1 MNAATR
7 LPAAHTNA
15 KVTLLIGHGAR
26 IHQALVL
33 IEYFSFFL
41 CAAGV
46 WLCRCEVEDS
56 FHGVGEVEKRE
67 KGE

>member
-1 MNAATR
+1 M
-7 LPAAHTNA
+7 
-15 KVTLLIGHGAR
+15 
-26 IHQALVL
+26 L